1 MSIEEFDKY
10 CKGLTNSSQGIKIFK
25 TNLKILVELKAKQ
38 EQLRKEAFKLQNDM
52 NAFNECMRAKVLNC
66 LDKNVDKHLNN
77 VKAVNDWFRK
87 NYNPVDDVL
96 DKDQNSTADDLTEPS
111 LQPTVVDTCEEDV
124 IKIEQKEEETID
136 GEKVSKNIENKID
149 NSENFVQDARKE
161 DQIENN

>member
-25 TNLKILVELKAKQ
+25 TNLKILAELKAKQ

-77 VKAVNDWFRK
+77 VKAVNDWFKK
-87 NYNPVDDVL
+87 NYNNNNNTID
-96 DKDQNSTADDLTEPS
+96 DDLTEPLS
-111 LQPTVVDTCEEDV
+111 PTVVVASTDEYQQQGSINTE
-124 IKIEQKEEETID
+124 
-136 GEKVSKNIENKID
+136 NENKIE
-149 NSENFVQDARKE
+149 NSENLVQDGKN
-161 DQIENN
+161 DDSNENN